1 MGALIWIFY
10 CYFQGIIHFCTKT
23 SPFSATPVSNWNHLT
38 EEFLLHPELHDLWK
52 HAMTLQIYLKCE
64 ACEMYVENLVYVKE
78 LVRLISCPNHLRVQ
92 VKTSLSLCGKNDI
105 ADRR

>member
-1 MGALIWIFY
+1 MTFENMRY
-10 CYFQGIIHFCTKT
+10 ESYDT
-23 SPFSATPVSNWNHLT
+23 SNLPH
-38 EEFLLHPELHDLWK
+38 
-52 HAMTLQIYLKCE
+52 LKCE